1 MLTGK
6 TNTSPDTTAPDGAS
20 LVNSSNAGNF
30 RVGEQTNYRWVIVG
44 LLFFATTINY
54 LDRQVISLLKPILEK
69 EFNWTE
75 SDYGNIV
82 TVFTFFYG
90 ASTLLAGYLID
101 RVGTKLG
108 YIGAILVWSLAA
120 MGHALA
126 GGTFGFMVARAFLG
140 IGEAGNFPASI
151 KTVAE
156 WFPQKQR
163 ALAVG
168 IFNSGA
174 NIGAV
179 AAPAIVP
186 WIALVAGWQMAFII
200 TGALGFIWIV
210 AWWYYYEIPSRH
222 KKVSPAEL
230 AYITAEPVQPTVTG
244 DAAATDPLNG
254 GITGRYSIF
263 GNRAIWGFMGG
274 KLLTDPIWWFFLFW
288 LPSYLASIYHLDMK
302 KLGAPLIIIYLAATI
317 GSVGGGWLSSK
328 LIQMG
333 WNPTRARQ
341 YAMALFAIC
350 VTPVMLINQMGSM
363 WPVIAILS
371 LAVAAH
377 QAWSANIF
385 TVAADQFPKQV
396 LSRVVG
402 FGTMAGTL
410 GGAVFPLIVGRIL
423 DHYKALGQLSEGY
436 YVIFYIAGLAYLVA
450 WGLLYIFVFRRR
462 NTLN

>member
-1 MLTGK
+1 MK
-6 TNTSPDTTAPDGAS
+6 KS
-20 LVNSSNAGNF
+20 
-30 RVGEQTNYRWVIVG
+30 NYRWVIVA

-69 EFNWTE
+69 EFSWTE
-75 SDYGNIV
+75 TDYGNIV

-90 ASTLLAGYLID
+90 ASTLLAGYIID
-101 RVGTKLG
+101 RIGTKLG
-108 YIGAILVWSLAA
+108 YVGAILVWSLAA

-126 GGTFGFMVARAFLG
+126 GSTFGFMIARAFLG

-156 WFPQKQR
+156 WFPKKER

-168 IFNSGA
+168 IFNAGA

-186 WIALVAGWQMAFII
+186 ALALMAGWRMAFIV

-210 AWWYYYEIPSRH
+210 VWWLLYEVPGKH
-222 KKVSPAEL
+222 KRVNSAEL
-230 AYITAEPVQPTVTG
+230 AHITQETAAEFATAG
-244 DAAATDPLNG
+244 DAATVNTIDGVAVKYP
-254 GITGRYSIF
+254 IF
-263 GNRAIWGFMGG
+263 ANKAIWGFMGG

-288 LPSYLASIYHLDMK
+288 LPSYLANIYHLDLK
-302 KLGAPLIIIYLAATI
+302 KLGAPLIVIYLAATI
-317 GSVGGGWLSSK
+317 GSVGGGWLSSM
-328 LIQMG
+328 LIRKG
-333 WNPTRARQ
+333 WHPTRARQ
-341 YAMALFAIC
+341 WSMALFAIC
-350 VTPVMLINQMGSM
+350 VMPVMLISQMTSM

-396 LSRVVG
+396 ISRVVG
-402 FGTMAGTL
+402 LGTMAGTL
-410 GGAVFPLIVGRIL
+410 GGAVFPLMVGRIL
-423 DHYKALGQLSEGY
+423 DHYKALGSLSEGY
-436 YVIFYIAGLAYLVA
+436 YIIFYIAGLAYLAA
-450 WGLLYIFVFRRR
+450 WTMLYIFVFSRVKARA
-462 NTLN
+462 

>member
-1 MLTGK
+1 MLRPTGG
-6 TNTSPDTTAPDGAS
+6 TLPTPS
-20 LVNSSNAGNF
+20 
-30 RVGEQTNYRWVIVG
+30 NYRWVIVG

-69 EFNWTE
+69 EFSWTE

-90 ASTLLAGYLID
+90 ATTLLAGYLID

-126 GGTFGFMVARAFLG
+126 GSTFGFMIARGLLG

-156 WFPQKQR
+156 WFPKKER

-168 IFNSGA
+168 IFNAGA

-179 AAPAIVP
+179 AAPAVVP
-186 WIALVAGWQMAFII
+186 WLALMAGWQTAFIV
-200 TGALGFIWIV
+200 TGALGFVWII
-210 AWWYYYEIPSRH
+210 AWWFMYEIPSRH
-222 KKVSPAEL
+222 KKVNEAEL
-230 AYITAEPVQPTVTG
+230 AHITQETAAEFATAG
-244 DAAATDPLNG
+244 DAATVTTADGAAVNYP
-254 GITGRYSIF
+254 IF
-263 GNRAIWGFMGG
+263 ANKAIWGFMSG

-288 LPSYLASIYHLDMK
+288 LPSYLANIYHLDLK
-302 KLGAPLIIIYLAATI
+302 KLGAPLIVIYLAATI
-317 GSVGGGWLSSK
+317 GSVGGGWLSSM
-328 LIQMG
+328 LIRKG
-333 WNPTRARQ
+333 WHPTRARQ
-341 YAMALFAIC
+341 WSMALFAIC
-350 VTPVMLINQMGSM
+350 VMPVMLISQMNSM
-363 WPVIAILS
+363 WPVIGILS

-396 LSRVVG
+396 ISRVVG
-402 FGTMAGTL
+402 LGTMAGTL
-410 GGAVFPLIVGRIL
+410 GGAVFPFIVGRIL
-423 DHYKALGQLSEGY
+423 DHYKLLGSLSEGY
-436 YVIFYIAGLAYLVA
+436 YIIFYIAGFAYLVA
-450 WGLLYIFVFRRR
+450 WTMLYIFVFSRVKAK
-462 NTLN
+462 

>member
-1 MLTGK
+1 MK
-6 TNTSPDTTAPDGAS
+6 KS
-20 LVNSSNAGNF
+20 
-30 RVGEQTNYRWVIVG
+30 NYRWVIVA

-69 EFNWTE
+69 EFSWTE

-90 ASTLLAGYLID
+90 ASTLLAGYIID
-101 RVGTKLG
+101 RIGTKLG

-126 GGTFGFMVARAFLG
+126 GSTFGFMIARAFLG
-140 IGEAGNFPASI
+140 FGEAGNFPASI

-156 WFPQKQR
+156 WFPKKER

-168 IFNSGA
+168 IFNAGA

-179 AAPAIVP
+179 AAPAVVP
-186 WIALVAGWQMAFII
+186 ALALMAGWQMAFIV
-200 TGALGFIWIV
+200 TGALGFVWILV
-210 AWWYYYEIPSRH
+210 WWLFYDIPSKH
-222 KKVSPAEL
+222 KRVNPAEL
-230 AYITAEPVQPTVTG
+230 AHITQETAAEFATAG
-244 DAAATDPLNG
+244 DAATVNAVDGTAV
-254 GITGRYSIF
+254 RYPIF
-263 GNRAIWGFMGG
+263 ANKAIWGFMSG

-288 LPSYLASIYHLDMK
+288 LPSYLANIYHLDLK
-302 KLGAPLIIIYLAATI
+302 KLGAPLIVIYLAATI
-317 GSVGGGWLSSK
+317 GSVGGGWLSSM
-328 LIQMG
+328 LIRKG
-333 WNPTRARQ
+333 WHPTRARQ
-341 YAMALFAIC
+341 WSMALFAVC
-350 VTPVMLINQMGSM
+350 VMPVMLISQMNSM

-396 LSRVVG
+396 ISRVVG
-402 FGTMAGTL
+402 LGTMAGTL

-423 DHYKALGQLSEGY
+423 DHYKVLGSLSEGY
-436 YVIFYIAGLAYLVA
+436 YIIFYIAGLAYLVA
-450 WGLLYIFVFRRR
+450 WTMLYIFVFSRVKT
-462 NTLN
+462 NV

>member
-1 MLTGK
+1 MK
-6 TNTSPDTTAPDGAS
+6 PNQ
-20 LVNSSNAGNF
+20 SS
-30 RVGEQTNYRWVIVG
+30 YRWVIVG

-69 EFNWTE
+69 QFSWSE
-75 SDYGNIV
+75 SDYANIV

-90 ASTLLAGYLID
+90 TTTLLAGYLID
-101 RVGTKLG
+101 RIGTKTG
-108 YIGAILVWSLAA
+108 YIWAILIWSLAA
-120 MGHALA
+120 MAHALA
-126 GGTFGFMVARAFLG
+126 GGTAGFMVARGLLG

-156 WFPQKQR
+156 WFPQKER

-179 AAPAIVP
+179 VAPAVVP
-186 WIALVAGWQMAFII
+186 PLALLLGWEMTFIL
-200 TGALGFIWIV
+200 TGALGFLWIV
-210 AWWYYYEIPSRH
+210 AWWFYYDVPSRH
-222 KKVSPAEL
+222 KRVSEAEL
-230 AYITAEPVQPTVTG
+230 AYITEATTIT
-244 DAAATDPLNG
+244 DAAPTTLISDSPP
-254 GITGRYSIF
+254 TKYPIF
-263 GNRAIWGFMGG
+263 ANKAIWGFMSG

-288 LPSYLASIYHLDMK
+288 LPSYLSNIYHLDLK
-302 KLGAPLIIIYLAATI
+302 KLGAPLIVIYLAATI
-317 GSVGGGWLSSK
+317 GSVGGGWLSST
-328 LIQMG
+328 LIKKG

-341 YAMALFAIC
+341 WAMALFAIC
-350 VTPVMLINQMGSM
+350 VTPVMFISQLSNL

-402 FGTMAGTL
+402 LGTMAGTL
-410 GGAVFPLIVGRIL
+410 GGAVFPLLVGRIL
-423 DHYKALGQLSEGY
+423 DHYKALGSLSEGY
-436 YVIFYIAGLAYLVA
+436 YIIFYIAGLAYLIA
-450 WGLLYIFVFRRR
+450 WSMLYIFVFRRAAKS
-462 NTLN
+462 

>member
-1 MLTGK
+1 M
-6 TNTSPDTTAPDGAS
+6 P
-20 LVNSSNAGNF
+20 VSS
-30 RVGEQTNYRWVIVG
+30 NYRWVIVG

-69 EFNWTE
+69 EFSWTE

-90 ASTLLAGYLID
+90 ASTLLAGYIID
-101 RVGTKLG
+101 RIGTKIG
-108 YIGAILVWSLAA
+108 YIGAILVWSFAA

-140 IGEAGNFPASI
+140 VGEAGNFPASI

-156 WFPQKQR
+156 WFPQKER

-186 WIALVAGWQMAFII
+186 WIALVAGWQMAFIA
-200 TGALGFIWIV
+200 TGALGFLWII
-210 AWWYYYEIPSRH
+210 AWWFYYEVPARH
-222 KKVSPAEL
+222 KRVSSAEL
-230 AYITAEPVQPTVTG
+230 AYITAEPMVEPSVAG
-244 DAAATDPLNG
+244 DAAATDLLADSSSAMPN
-254 GITGRYSIF
+254 YPIF
-263 GNRAIWGFMGG
+263 ANKAIWGFMSG

-288 LPSYLASIYHLDMK
+288 LPSYLSNIYHLDLK
-302 KLGAPLIIIYLAATI
+302 KLGAPLIVIYLAATI
-317 GSVGGGWLSSK
+317 GSVGGGWLSSR
-328 LIQMG
+328 LIQQG
-333 WNPTRARQ
+333 WHPTRARQ
-341 YAMALFAIC
+341 WAMALFAIC
-350 VTPVMLINQMGSM
+350 ITPVMAISQMSSM

-402 FGTMAGTL
+402 LGTMAGTL
-410 GGAVFPLIVGRIL
+410 GGAVFPLLVGRIL
-423 DHYKALGQLSEGY
+423 DHYKALGSLSEGY
-436 YVIFYIAGLAYLVA
+436 YIIFYIAGLAYLVA
-450 WGLLYIFVFRRR
+450 WAMLYIFVFRRVAKI
-462 NTLN
+462 

>member
-1 MLTGK
+1 MTGNSNRPPTTGSVLPTPSVLTK
-6 TNTSPDTTAPDGAS
+6 P
-20 LVNSSNAGNF
+20 
-30 RVGEQTNYRWVIVG
+30 TNYRWIIVA

-69 EFNWTE
+69 EFNWSE
-75 SDYGNIV
+75 SDYGDIV

-90 ASTLLAGYLID
+90 ASTLLAGYIID
-101 RVGTKLG
+101 KIGTKIG
-108 YIGAILVWSLAA
+108 YIGAILVWSFAA

-126 GGTFGFMVARAFLG
+126 GGTFGFMIARGLLG

-156 WFPQKQR
+156 WFPQKER

-179 AAPAIVP
+179 VAPAIVP
-186 WIALVAGWQMAFII
+186 PMALLFGWQTTFIA
-200 TGALGFIWIV
+200 TGALGFLWIV
-210 AWWYYYEIPSRH
+210 AWWFYYDVPARH
-222 KKVSPAEL
+222 KNVNAAEL
-230 AYITAEPVQPTVTG
+230 AHITEESSVQPSIAG
-244 DAAATDPLNG
+244 DAAATDLL
-254 GITGRYSIF
+254 TDKSEVRYPIF
-263 GNRAIWGFMGG
+263 ANKAIWGFMSG

-288 LPSYLASIYHLDMK
+288 LPSYLSNIYHLDLK
-302 KLGAPLIIIYLAATI
+302 KLGAPLIVIYLAATI
-317 GSVGGGWLSSK
+317 GSVGGGWLSSR
-328 LIQMG
+328 LIRLG
-333 WNPTRARQ
+333 WHPTRARQ
-341 YAMALFAIC
+341 WAMALFAIC
-350 VTPVMLINQMGSM
+350 ITPVMAISQMNSM

-385 TVAADQFPKQV
+385 TVAADQFPKRV

-402 FGTMAGTL
+402 LGTMAGTL

-423 DHYKALGQLSEGY
+423 DHYKALGSLSEGY
-436 YVIFYIAGLAYLVA
+436 YIIFYIAGLAYLAA
-450 WGLLYIFVFRRR
+450 WSMLYIFVFRRVGK
-462 NTLN
+462 TL

>member
-1 MLTGK
+1 MAADALRQTGG
-6 TNTSPDTTAPDGAS
+6 TLPAS
-20 LVNSSNAGNF
+20 S
-30 RVGEQTNYRWVIVG
+30 NYRWVIVA

-69 EFNWTE
+69 EFSWTE

-90 ASTLLAGYLID
+90 ATTLLAGYLID

-126 GGTFGFMVARAFLG
+126 GSTFGFMIARGLLG

-156 WFPQKQR
+156 WFPKKER

-168 IFNSGA
+168 IFNAGA

-179 AAPAIVP
+179 AAPAVVP
-186 WIALVAGWQMAFII
+186 WLALMAGWQTAFIV
-200 TGALGFIWIV
+200 TGALGFAWIV
-210 AWWYYYEIPSRH
+210 AWWFMYEIPSRH
-222 KKVSPAEL
+222 RKVNEAEL
-230 AYITAEPVQPTVTG
+230 AHITQETAAEFATAG
-244 DAAATDPLNG
+244 DAATVTTVDGEAVKYP
-254 GITGRYSIF
+254 IF
-263 GNRAIWGFMGG
+263 ANKAIWGFMSG

-288 LPSYLASIYHLDMK
+288 LPSYLANIYHLDLK
-302 KLGAPLIIIYLAATI
+302 KLGAPLIVIYLAATI
-317 GSVGGGWLSSK
+317 GSVGGGWLSSM
-328 LIQMG
+328 LIRKG
-333 WNPTRARQ
+333 WHPTRARQ
-341 YAMALFAIC
+341 WSMALFAIC
-350 VTPVMLINQMGSM
+350 VMPVMLISQMNSM
-363 WPVIAILS
+363 WPVIGILS

-396 LSRVVG
+396 ISRVVG
-402 FGTMAGTL
+402 LGTMAGTL

-423 DHYKALGQLSEGY
+423 DHYKLLGSLSEGY
-436 YVIFYIAGLAYLVA
+436 YIIFYIAGFAYLVA
-450 WGLLYIFVFRRR
+450 WTMLYIFVFSRVKSK
-462 NTLN
+462 

>member
-1 MLTGK
+1 LIGK
-6 TNTSPDTTAPDGAS
+6 TNSSPNGIAPHGTVTDGSQAS
-20 LVNSSNAGNF
+20 GIGQTGGKSS
-30 RVGEQTNYRWVIVG
+30 YRWFIVA

-69 EFNWTE
+69 EFSWTE
-75 SDYGNIV
+75 SDYANIV

-90 ASTLLAGYLID
+90 GSTLFVGYLID
-101 RVGTKLG
+101 KIGTKIG
-108 YIGAILVWSLAA
+108 YIGAIFVWSLAA

-126 GGTFGFMVARAFLG
+126 GGTFGFMVARALLG
-140 IGEAGNFPASI
+140 FGEAGNFPASI

-156 WFPQKQR
+156 WFPKKER

-179 AAPAIVP
+179 AAPAVVP
-186 WIALVAGWQMAFII
+186 WLALIGGWQMAFIV
-200 TGALGFIWIV
+200 TGALGFIWIIV
-210 AWWYYYEIPSRH
+210 WWLYYEVPARH
-222 KKVSPAEL
+222 RRVSPSEL
-230 AYITAEPVQPTVTG
+230 AYITS
-244 DAAATDPLNG
+244 DAASTDIIGEEQPAT
-254 GITGRYSIF
+254 RYPIF
-263 GNRAIWGFMGG
+263 ANKAIWGFMGG

-288 LPSYLASIYHLDMK
+288 LPSYLANIYNLDLK
-302 KLGAPLIIIYLAATI
+302 KLGAPLMIIYLAATI
-317 GSVGGGWLSSK
+317 GSVGGGWLSSR
-328 LIQMG
+328 LIHIG

-341 YAMALFAIC
+341 MAMALFALC
-350 VTPVMLINQMGSM
+350 VTPVMLISQMGSM

-402 FGTMAGTL
+402 LGTMAGTL
-410 GGAVFPLIVGRIL
+410 GGVVFPIAVGRIL
-423 DHYKALGQLSEGY
+423 DHYKALNQLSEGY
-436 YVIFYIAGLAYLVA
+436 YILFYVAGLAYLVA
-450 WGLLYIFVFRRR
+450 WGLLYAFVFRHAAKRDESS
-462 NTLN
+462 

>member
-1 MLTGK
+1 MK
-6 TNTSPDTTAPDGAS
+6 
-20 LVNSSNAGNF
+20 
-30 RVGEQTNYRWVIVG
+30 QTNYRWVIVA

-69 EFNWTE
+69 EFSWTE

-90 ASTLLAGYLID
+90 ATTLLAGYIID

-126 GGTFGFMVARAFLG
+126 GSTFGFMIARGLLG

-156 WFPQKQR
+156 WFPKKER

-168 IFNSGA
+168 IFNAGA

-186 WIALVAGWQMAFII
+186 WLALLAGWQTAFIV
-200 TGALGFIWIV
+200 TGALGFVWIV
-210 AWWYYYEIPSRH
+210 AWWFMYEIPSRH
-222 KKVSPAEL
+222 KNVNEAEL
-230 AYITAEPVQPTVTG
+230 AHITQETAAEFATAG
-244 DAAATDPLNG
+244 DAATVVSADGEALKYP
-254 GITGRYSIF
+254 IF
-263 GNRAIWGFMGG
+263 ANKAIWGFMSG

-288 LPSYLASIYHLDMK
+288 LPSYLANIYHLDLK
-302 KLGAPLIIIYLAATI
+302 KLGAPLIVIYLAATI
-317 GSVGGGWLSSK
+317 GSVGGGWLSSM
-328 LIQMG
+328 LIRKG
-333 WNPTRARQ
+333 WHPTRARQ
-341 YAMALFAIC
+341 WSMALFAIC
-350 VTPVMLINQMGSM
+350 VMPVMLISQMNSM

-396 LSRVVG
+396 ISRVVG
-402 FGTMAGTL
+402 LGTMAGTL
-410 GGAVFPLIVGRIL
+410 GGAVFPLLVGRIL
-423 DHYKALGQLSEGY
+423 DHYKALGSLSEGY
-436 YVIFYIAGLAYLVA
+436 YIIFYIAGLAYLAA
-450 WGLLYIFVFRRR
+450 WTMLYIFVFSRVKS
-462 NTLN
+462 NK

>member
-1 MLTGK
+1 MGSD
-6 TNTSPDTTAPDGAS
+6 TNA
-20 LVNSSNAGNF
+20 LMK
-30 RVGEQTNYRWVIVG
+30 QTNYRWIIVA

-69 EFNWTE
+69 EFSWTE
-75 SDYGNIV
+75 SDYGDIV

-90 ASTLLAGYLID
+90 ASTLLAGYIID

-108 YIGAILVWSLAA
+108 YIGAILVWSIAA

-126 GGTFGFMVARAFLG
+126 GSTFGFMVARGLLG

-156 WFPQKQR
+156 WFPKKER

-168 IFNSGA
+168 IFNAGA

-186 WIALVAGWQMAFII
+186 WLALMAGWQTAFIV
-200 TGALGFIWIV
+200 TGALGFVWIV
-210 AWWYYYEIPSRH
+210 AWYLLYEIPSRH
-222 KKVSPAEL
+222 KSVNEAEL
-230 AYITAEPVQPTVTG
+230 AHITQETAAEFATAG
-244 DAAATDPLNG
+244 DAATVTTADGVAIKYP
-254 GITGRYSIF
+254 IF
-263 GNRAIWGFMGG
+263 ANKAIWGFMSG

-288 LPSYLASIYHLDMK
+288 LPSYLANIYHLDLK
-302 KLGAPLIIIYLAATI
+302 KLGAPLIVIYLAATI
-317 GSVGGGWLSSK
+317 GSVGGGWLSSM
-328 LIQMG
+328 LIRRG
-333 WNPTRARQ
+333 WHPTRARQ
-341 YAMALFAIC
+341 WSMALFAIC
-350 VTPVMLINQMGSM
+350 VTPVMAISQMNSM
-363 WPVIAILS
+363 WPVVAILS

-396 LSRVVG
+396 ISRVVG
-402 FGTMAGTL
+402 LGTMAGTL

-423 DHYKALGQLSEGY
+423 DYYKKLGSLSEGY
-436 YVIFYIAGLAYLVA
+436 YIIFYIAGLAYLAA
-450 WGLLYIFVFRRR
+450 WTMLYIFVFSRVKAK
-462 NTLN
+462 

>member
-1 MLTGK
+1 M
-6 TNTSPDTTAPDGAS
+6 
-20 LVNSSNAGNF
+20 
-30 RVGEQTNYRWVIVG
+30 IVG

-69 EFNWTE
+69 EFSWTE

-126 GGTFGFMVARAFLG
+126 GGTFGFMIARAFLG

-156 WFPQKQR
+156 WFPQKER

-168 IFNSGA
+168 IFNAGA

-179 AAPAIVP
+179 AAPAVVP
-186 WIALVAGWQMAFII
+186 WLALVAGWQMAFIV
-200 TGALGFIWIV
+200 TGALGFIWII
-210 AWWYYYEIPSRH
+210 AWWFYYEVPARH
-222 KKVSPAEL
+222 KRVSPAEL
-230 AYITAEPVQPTVTG
+230 AFITAEPVQPAMAG
-244 DAAATDPLNG
+244 DAAATDLATDTPSG
-254 GITGRYSIF
+254 SYPIF
-263 GNRAIWGFMGG
+263 RNRAIWGFMGG

-288 LPSYLASIYHLDMK
+288 LPSYLASIYHLDLK

-333 WNPTRARQ
+333 WRPTRARQ
-341 YAMALFAIC
+341 YSMALFALC
-350 VTPVMLINQMGSM
+350 VTPVMAISQMNSM

-385 TVAADQFPKQV
+385 TVAADQFPKHV

-410 GGAVFPLIVGRIL
+410 GGAAFPLLVGRIL
-423 DHYKALGQLSEGY
+423 DHYKLLGQLSEGY
-436 YVIFYIAGLAYLVA
+436 YVIFYIAGLAYLGA
-450 WGLLYIFVFRRR
+450 WGLLYLFVFRQKSRVS
-462 NTLN
+462 

>member
-1 MLTGK
+1 MIQNPTPAGSTLTDPLS
-6 TNTSPDTTAPDGAS
+6 TNRS
-20 LVNSSNAGNF
+20 
-30 RVGEQTNYRWVIVG
+30 NYRWIIVG

-69 EFNWTE
+69 EFSWTE
-75 SDYGNIV
+75 SDYANIV

-90 ASTLLAGYLID
+90 SSTLLAGYIID
-101 RVGTKLG
+101 KIGTKLG

-120 MGHALA
+120 MGHAMA
-126 GGTFGFMVARAFLG
+126 GGTAGFMVARALLG

-156 WFPQKQR
+156 WFPQKER

-179 AAPAIVP
+179 AAPAVVP
-186 WIALVAGWQMAFII
+186 WLALVAGWQMAFIV

-210 AWWYYYEIPSRH
+210 FWWFYYEVPARH
-222 KKVSPAEL
+222 KRVSPSEL
-230 AYITAEPVQPTVTG
+230 AYITA
-244 DAAATDPLNG
+244 DAASTEIVNDETP
-254 GITGRYSIF
+254 IRYPIF
-263 GNRAIWGFMGG
+263 ANKAIWGFMGG

-288 LPSYLASIYHLDMK
+288 LPSYLASIYHLDLK

-317 GSVGGGWLSSK
+317 GSVGGGWLSSR
-328 LIQMG
+328 LIQKG

-341 YAMALFAIC
+341 WAMALFAIC
-350 VTPVMLINQMGSM
+350 VTPVMIISQMGSM
-363 WPVIAILS
+363 WPVIGILS

-410 GGAVFPLIVGRIL
+410 GGAIFPLLVGRIL
-423 DHYKALGQLSEGY
+423 DHYKALDQLSEGY
-436 YVIFYIAGLAYLVA
+436 YIIFYIAGLAYLVA
-450 WGLLYIFVFRRR
+450 WTLLYIFVFRRAGKH
-462 NTLN
+462 

>member
-1 MLTGK
+1 MTGNQNLPP
-6 TNTSPDTTAPDGAS
+6 TGSVLTTALDMTK
-20 LVNSSNAGNF
+20 
-30 RVGEQTNYRWVIVG
+30 QTNYRWVIVG

-69 EFNWTE
+69 EFNWSE

-90 ASTLLAGYLID
+90 TSTLLAGYVID
-101 RVGTKLG
+101 RIGTKRG
-108 YIGAILVWSLAA
+108 YIWAIIVWSFAA

-156 WFPQKQR
+156 WFPQKER

-179 AAPAIVP
+179 AAPAVVP
-186 WIALVAGWQMAFII
+186 WIAVVAGWQMAFIV
-200 TGALGFIWIV
+200 TGALGFIWIA
-210 AWWYYYEIPSRH
+210 AWWFYYEVPARH
-222 KKVSPAEL
+222 KRVSASEL
-230 AYITAEPVQPTVTG
+230 AYITAEPIVAG
-244 DAAATDPLNG
+244 DAASTNLIDDTTAKN
-254 GITGRYSIF
+254 YSIF
-263 GNRAIWGFMGG
+263 SNRAIWGFMSG
-274 KLLTDPIWWFFLFW
+274 KFMTDPIWWFFLFW
-288 LPSYLASIYHLDMK
+288 LPSYLSNIYHLDLK
-302 KLGAPLIIIYLAATI
+302 KLGLPLIVIYSAATI
-317 GSVGGGWLSSK
+317 GSVGGGWLSSM
-328 LIQMG
+328 LIRKG
-333 WNPTRARQ
+333 WHPTRARQ
-341 YAMALFAIC
+341 WAMALFALC
-350 VTPVMLINQMGSM
+350 VVPVMAISQLNGI
-363 WPVIAILS
+363 WPVIGVLS

-402 FGTMAGTL
+402 LGTMAGTL
-410 GGAVFPLIVGRIL
+410 GGAIFPLIVGRIL
-423 DHYKALGQLSEGY
+423 DHYKLLNQLSEGY
-436 YVIFYIAGLAYLVA
+436 YIIFYIAGLAYLVA
-450 WGLLYIFVFRRR
+450 WTMLYIFVFRRVR
-462 NTLN
+462 TA

>member
-1 MLTGK
+1 MTG
-6 TNTSPDTTAPDGAS
+6 NQNVPPAGSVLSPPMTGM
-20 LVNSSNAGNF
+20 
-30 RVGEQTNYRWVIVG
+30 TNYRWVIVA

-69 EFNWTE
+69 EFNWSE

-90 ASTLLAGYLID
+90 ASTLLAGYIID
-101 RVGTKLG
+101 KVGTKLG
-108 YIGAILVWSLAA
+108 YIGAILVWSFAA

-156 WFPQKQR
+156 WFPKKER

-168 IFNSGA
+168 IFNAGA

-179 AAPAIVP
+179 AAPAVVP
-186 WIALVAGWQMAFII
+186 WLAVVAGWQMAFIV
-200 TGALGFIWIV
+200 TGALGFLWII
-210 AWWYYYEIPSRH
+210 AWWFYYEVPTRH
-222 KKVSPAEL
+222 KRVNEAEL
-230 AYITAEPVQPTVTG
+230 AHINEAPSLESATAG
-244 DAAATDPLNG
+244 DVDSG
-254 GITGRYSIF
+254 DSIDGSPAVKYPIF
-263 GNRAIWGFMGG
+263 ANRAIWGFMSG

-288 LPSYLASIYHLDMK
+288 LPSYLSNIYHLDLK
-302 KLGAPLIIIYLAATI
+302 KIGAPLIVIYLAATI
-317 GSVGGGWLSSK
+317 GSVGGGWLSSM
-328 LIQMG
+328 LIRKG
-333 WNPTRARQ
+333 WHPTQARQ
-341 YAMALFAIC
+341 WAMALFAIC
-350 VTPVMLINQMGSM
+350 VVPVMSISQLNGL
-363 WPVIAILS
+363 WPVIGVLS

-402 FGTMAGTL
+402 LGTMAGTL
-410 GGAVFPLIVGRIL
+410 GGALFPLLVGRIL

-436 YVIFYIAGLAYLVA
+436 YIIFYIAGLAYLVA
-450 WGLLYIFVFRRR
+450 WAMLYIFVFRRVSKVS
-462 NTLN
+462 

>member
-1 MLTGK
+1 MTG
-6 TNTSPDTTAPDGAS
+6 NQNLPPAPGSVLSTPPAMTKM
-20 LVNSSNAGNF
+20 
-30 RVGEQTNYRWVIVG
+30 TNYRWVIVA

-69 EFNWTE
+69 EFNWSE

-90 ASTLLAGYLID
+90 ASTLLAGYVID
-101 RVGTKLG
+101 RIGTKSG
-108 YIGAILVWSLAA
+108 YIWAIVVWSFAA

-156 WFPQKQR
+156 WFPQKER

-179 AAPAIVP
+179 AAPAVVP
-186 WIALVAGWQMAFII
+186 WIALVAGWQMAFIV
-200 TGALGFIWIV
+200 TGALGFIWIAV
-210 AWWYYYEIPSRH
+210 WWYYYEVPARH
-222 KKVSPAEL
+222 KRVSPSEL
-230 AYITAEPVQPTVTG
+230 AYITAEPPVATATAG
-244 DAAATDPLNG
+244 DAASTNLNTDNT
-254 GITGRYSIF
+254 TGSYSIF
-263 GNRAIWGFMGG
+263 SNRAIWGFMSG
-274 KLLTDPIWWFFLFW
+274 KFMTDPIWWFFLFW
-288 LPSYLASIYHLDMK
+288 LPSYLSNIYHLDLK
-302 KLGAPLIIIYLAATI
+302 KLGAPLIVIYSAATI
-317 GSVGGGWLSSK
+317 GSVGGGYLSSW
-328 LIQMG
+328 LIRKG
-333 WNPTRARQ
+333 WHPTRARQ
-341 YAMALFAIC
+341 WAMALFALC
-350 VTPVMLINQMGSM
+350 VVPVMAISQLDGI
-363 WPVIAILS
+363 WPVIGVLS

-402 FGTMAGTL
+402 LGTMAGTL
-410 GGAVFPLIVGRIL
+410 GGAIFPLIVGRIL
-423 DHYKALGQLSEGY
+423 DHYKALGSLSEGY

-450 WGLLYIFVFRRR
+450 WTLLYIFVFSRVKTVRA
-462 NTLN
+462 

>member
-1 MLTGK
+1 MTGQSLPA
-6 TNTSPDTTAPDGAS
+6 TTST
-20 LVNSSNAGNF
+20 
-30 RVGEQTNYRWVIVG
+30 VGKRSNYRWIIVA

-69 EFNWTE
+69 EFSWSE
-75 SDYGNIV
+75 SDYANIV

-90 ASTLLAGYLID
+90 SSTLLAGYIID
-101 RVGTKLG
+101 RIGTKLG

-126 GGTFGFMVARAFLG
+126 GGTLGFMVARALLG

-156 WFPQKQR
+156 WFPKKER

-168 IFNSGA
+168 VFNAGA

-179 AAPAIVP
+179 AAPAVVP
-186 WIALVAGWQMAFII
+186 WLALVAGWQMAFIV
-200 TGALGFIWIV
+200 TGALGFVWIAIW
-210 AWWYYYEIPSRH
+210 WLYYEVPAQH
-222 KKVSPAEL
+222 KRVNAAEL
-230 AYITAEPVQPTVTG
+230 AYITDEPVDPTVAG
-244 DAAATDPLNG
+244 DAAATDLIVDAPKAP
-254 GITGRYSIF
+254 YAIF
-263 GNRAIWGFMGG
+263 SNRAIWGFMGG

-288 LPSYLASIYHLDMK
+288 LPSYLASIYNLDLK
-302 KLGAPLIIIYLAATI
+302 KLGGPLIIIYLAATI
-317 GSVGGGWLSSK
+317 GSVGGGWLSST
-328 LIQMG
+328 LIQQG

-350 VTPVMLINQMGSM
+350 VTPVMLISQLSSM

-385 TVAADQFPKQV
+385 TVAADQFPKHV

-410 GGAVFPLIVGRIL
+410 GGAMFPLLVGRIL

-450 WGLLYIFVFRRR
+450 WTLLYVFVFRRKVA
-462 NTLN
+462 TT

>member
-1 MLTGK
+1 LTGSTK
-6 TNTSPDTTAPDGAS
+6 PGHAGDAAGS
-20 LVNSSNAGNF
+20 LSLSDP
-30 RVGEQTNYRWVIVG
+30 RSQYRWVIVA

-69 EFNWTE
+69 EFSWTE

-82 TVFTFFYG
+82 TVFTVFYG
-90 ASTLLAGYLID
+90 GTTLLAGYLID
-101 RVGTKLG
+101 KVGTKLG

-126 GGTFGFMVARAFLG
+126 GGTSGFLVARALLG

-151 KTVAE
+151 KVVAE
-156 WFPQKQR
+156 WFPQRER

-168 IFNSGA
+168 VFNSGA

-179 AAPAIVP
+179 VAPAVVP
-186 WIALVAGWQMAFII
+186 WIALVAGWQMAFIV
-200 TGALGFIWIV
+200 TGALGFVWIV
-210 AWWYYYEIPSRH
+210 FWWFLYEVPARH
-222 KKVSPAEL
+222 TRVSASEL
-230 AYITAEPVQPTVTG
+230 AYITSDAVSTGTLVEETPVSYP
-244 DAAATDPLNG
+244 
-254 GITGRYSIF
+254 IF
-263 GNRAIWGFMGG
+263 KNRAIWGFMAG

-288 LPSYLASIYHLDMK
+288 LPSYLASIYNLDLK
-302 KLGAPLIIIYLAATI
+302 TLGAPLIMIYLAATI
-317 GSVGGGWLSSK
+317 GSVGGGWLSSM
-328 LIQMG
+328 LIGRG

-350 VTPVMLINQMGSM
+350 VTPVMLISQMTSM
-363 WPVIAILS
+363 WPVVAILS

-396 LSRVVG
+396 ISRVVG

-410 GGAVFPLIVGRIL
+410 GGSLFPLLVGRIL
-423 DHYKALGQLSEGY
+423 DYYKALDNLSQGY
-436 YVIFYIAGLAYLVA
+436 YIIFYIAGLAYLIA
-450 WGLLYIFVFRRR
+450 WGFLYVFVFRHRR
-462 NTLN
+462 VVS

>member
-1 MLTGK
+1 MIQDP
-6 TNTSPDTTAPDGAS
+6 NPAPGT
-20 LVNSSNAGNF
+20 VAGSAT
-30 RVGEQTNYRWVIVG
+30 VKQSNYRWVIVA

-69 EFNWTE
+69 EFSWTE
-75 SDYGNIV
+75 SDYANIV

-90 ASTLLAGYLID
+90 SSTLLAGYIID
-101 RVGTKLG
+101 RIGTKLG
-108 YIGAILVWSLAA
+108 YIGSILVWSLAA

-126 GGTFGFMVARAFLG
+126 GSTFGFMIARAFLG

-156 WFPQKQR
+156 WFPKKER

-168 IFNSGA
+168 VFNSGA

-179 AAPAIVP
+179 AAPAVVP
-186 WIALVAGWQMAFII
+186 WLALVAGWQMAFIV

-210 AWWYYYEIPSRH
+210 VWWLYYEVPARH
-222 KKVSPAEL
+222 KRVSSAEL
-230 AYITAEPVQPTVTG
+230 AHITA
-244 DAAATDPLNG
+244 DAGSTDLVSEEAD
-254 GITGRYSIF
+254 TRYPIF
-263 GNRAIWGFMGG
+263 ANRAIWGFMGG

-288 LPSYLASIYHLDMK
+288 LPSYLASIYHLDLK
-302 KLGAPLIIIYLAATI
+302 KLGAPLIVIYLAATI
-317 GSVGGGWLSSK
+317 GSVGGGWLSSR
-328 LIQMG
+328 LIQQG
-333 WNPTRARQ
+333 WHPTRARQ
-341 YAMALFAIC
+341 WAMALFAIC
-350 VTPVMLINQMGSM
+350 VMPVMIISQMGSM

-385 TVAADQFPKQV
+385 TVAADQFPKHV

-410 GGAVFPLIVGRIL
+410 GGALFPLLVGRIL

-436 YVIFYIAGLAYLVA
+436 YILFYIAGFAYLIA
-450 WGLLYIFVFRRR
+450 WGLLYVFVFRRATAT
-462 NTLN
+462 N

>member
-1 MLTGK
+1 MGG
-6 TNTSPDTTAPDGAS
+6 AP
-20 LVNSSNAGNF
+20 SSS
-30 RVGEQTNYRWVIVG
+30 NYRWIIVG

-69 EFNWTE
+69 EFSWTE

-90 ASTLLAGYLID
+90 ASTLLAGYIID
-101 RVGTKLG
+101 RIGTKIG
-108 YIGAILVWSLAA
+108 YIGAILVWSFAA

-126 GGTFGFMVARAFLG
+126 GGTAGFMVARALLG

-156 WFPQKQR
+156 WFPQKER

-179 AAPAIVP
+179 VAPAIVP
-186 WIALVAGWQMAFII
+186 WIALVAGWQMAFIA
-200 TGALGFIWIV
+200 TGALGFVWII
-210 AWWYYYEIPSRH
+210 AWWFYYEVPARH
-222 KKVSPAEL
+222 KRVSASEL
-230 AYITAEPVQPTVTG
+230 AHITGEQAVEPSVAG
-244 DAAATDPLNG
+244 DAAATDLLADTTP
-254 GITGRYSIF
+254 TRYPIF
-263 GNRAIWGFMGG
+263 ANRAIWGFMSG

-288 LPSYLASIYHLDMK
+288 LPSYLSNIYHLDLK
-302 KLGAPLIIIYLAATI
+302 KLGAPLIVIYLAATI
-317 GSVGGGWLSSK
+317 GSVGGGWLSST
-328 LIQMG
+328 LIQKG
-333 WNPTRARQ
+333 WHPTRARQ
-341 YAMALFAIC
+341 WAMALFAIC
-350 VTPVMLINQMGSM
+350 ITPVMAISQMDSM

-402 FGTMAGTL
+402 LGTMAGTL
-410 GGAVFPLIVGRIL
+410 GGAVFPLLVGRIL
-423 DHYKALGQLSEGY
+423 DHYKALGSLSEGY
-436 YVIFYIAGLAYLVA
+436 YIIFYIAGLAYLVA
-450 WGLLYIFVFRRR
+450 WAMLYIFVFSRAS
-462 NTLN
+462 LVKSGS

>member
-1 MLTGK
+1 MK
-6 TNTSPDTTAPDGAS
+6 
-20 LVNSSNAGNF
+20 
-30 RVGEQTNYRWVIVG
+30 QTNYRWVIVA

-69 EFNWTE
+69 EFSWTE

-90 ASTLLAGYLID
+90 ASTLLAGYIID

-108 YIGAILVWSLAA
+108 YIGAILVWSFAA

-126 GGTFGFMVARAFLG
+126 GSTFGFMIARAFLG

-156 WFPQKQR
+156 WFPKKER

-168 IFNSGA
+168 IFNAGA

-179 AAPAIVP
+179 AAPAVVP
-186 WIALVAGWQMAFII
+186 WLALVAGWQTAFIV
-200 TGALGFIWIV
+200 TGALGFVWII
-210 AWWYYYEIPSRH
+210 AWWFYYEIPSRH
-222 KKVSPAEL
+222 KSVNAAEL
-230 AYITAEPVQPTVTG
+230 AHITAEPSVEAATAG
-244 DAAATDPLNG
+244 DAASTNMIDGAPVAK
-254 GITGRYSIF
+254 YPIF
-263 GNRAIWGFMGG
+263 ANKAIWGFMSG

-288 LPSYLASIYHLDMK
+288 LPSYLANIYHLDLK
-302 KLGAPLIIIYLAATI
+302 KLGAPLIVIYLAATI

-328 LIQMG
+328 LIQQG
-333 WNPTRARQ
+333 WHPTRARQ
-341 YAMALFAIC
+341 WAMALFAIC
-350 VTPVMLINQMGSM
+350 VTPVMFISQMGSM

-402 FGTMAGTL
+402 LGTMAGTL
-410 GGAVFPLIVGRIL
+410 GGAVFPLLVGRIL
-423 DHYKALGQLSEGY
+423 DHYKALDQLSEGY
-436 YVIFYIAGLAYLVA
+436 YIIFYIAGLAYLVA
-450 WGLLYIFVFRRR
+450 WTMLYIFVFRRV
-462 NTLN
+462 NVK

>member
-1 MLTGK
+1 MRPTGG
-6 TNTSPDTTAPDGAS
+6 TLPTSS
-20 LVNSSNAGNF
+20 
-30 RVGEQTNYRWVIVG
+30 NYRWIIVA

-54 LDRQVISLLKPILEK
+54 LDRQVMSLLKPVLEK
-69 EFNWTE
+69 EFNWSET
-75 SDYGNIV
+75 DYGDLV

-90 ASTLLAGYLID
+90 ATTLLAGYIID

-126 GGTFGFMVARAFLG
+126 GGTAGFMVARAMLG

-156 WFPQKQR
+156 WFPQKER

-179 AAPAIVP
+179 VAPAIVP
-186 WIALVAGWQMAFII
+186 PLALMLGWQMTFIL
-200 TGALGFIWIV
+200 TGALGFLWIV
-210 AWWYYYEIPSRH
+210 AWWFYYEVPARH
-222 KKVSPAEL
+222 KRVSTAEL
-230 AYITAEPVQPTVTG
+230 TYITSDPVDATIAG
-244 DAAATDPLNG
+244 DAAATDLLADKPEP
-254 GITGRYSIF
+254 RYPIF
-263 GNRAIWGFMGG
+263 ANKAIWGFMSG

-288 LPSYLASIYHLDMK
+288 LPSYLANIYHLDLK
-302 KLGAPLIIIYLAATI
+302 KLGLPLIVIYLAATI
-317 GSVGGGWLSSK
+317 GSVGGGWLSSM
-328 LIQMG
+328 LIRKG
-333 WNPTRARQ
+333 WHPTRARQ
-341 YAMALFAIC
+341 WSMALFAIC
-350 VTPVMLINQMGSM
+350 VMPVMLISQMNSM

-396 LSRVVG
+396 ISRVVG
-402 FGTMAGTL
+402 LGTMAGTL
-410 GGAVFPLIVGRIL
+410 GGAVFPMIVGRIL
-423 DHYKALGQLSEGY
+423 DHFKALGSLSEGY
-436 YVIFYIAGLAYLVA
+436 YIIFYIAGFAYLAA
-450 WGLLYIFVFRRR
+450 WTMLYIFVFSRVKARA
-462 NTLN
+462 